1 LIARLPLS
9 GVVDIRLCELGLVEP
24 RVDLMSYVYDGNGNG
39 VSKTVRGDRAVLF
52 DMLPPPR
59 KMRYSYTLLR
69 VLGSRSN
76 TRVEHAAPAVIK
88 T

>member
-69 VLGSRSN
+69 GFWGAGQILASN
-76 TRVEHAAPAVIK
+76 TLPLLS
-88 T
+88 